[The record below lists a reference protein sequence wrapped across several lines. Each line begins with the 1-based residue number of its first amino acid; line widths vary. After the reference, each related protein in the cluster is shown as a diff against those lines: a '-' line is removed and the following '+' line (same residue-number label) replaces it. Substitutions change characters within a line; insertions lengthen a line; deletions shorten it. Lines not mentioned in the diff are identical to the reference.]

1 MVGQVKDLTITD
13 DTAPPDNP
21 NYVKCADQV
30 NAITTLM
37 AIVTNAI
44 TDPINHQNVSR
55 TDKTGGYI
63 YSCQNVVS
71 SLTTL
76 VNIMTTAINSGTL
89 SAVTRTEPTNNVYHV
104 GGEEEETIYAIQY
117 ARDLAKQA
125 IVNQLPF
132 TDITITVDLGGCSDV
147 KSTIDTLSEIV
158 WGGID
163 NPSSI
168 PDRNPGYYPE
178 IAESTPITGLDAGTD
193 YFIIRVNDNQFKLA
207 STKAMLLVALLYH
220 LLDCLPLVST
230 L

>member
-1 MVGQVKDLTITD
+1 
-13 DTAPPDNP
+13 
-21 NYVKCADQV
+21 
-30 NAITTLM
+30 M

-44 TDPINHQNVSR
+44 GDPINHQNVAR

-168 PDRNPGYYPE
+168 PDRNPGY
-178 IAESTPITGLDAGTD
+178 
-193 YFIIRVNDNQFKLA
+193 
-207 STKAMLLVALLYH
+207 
-220 LLDCLPLVST
+220 
-230 L
+230 